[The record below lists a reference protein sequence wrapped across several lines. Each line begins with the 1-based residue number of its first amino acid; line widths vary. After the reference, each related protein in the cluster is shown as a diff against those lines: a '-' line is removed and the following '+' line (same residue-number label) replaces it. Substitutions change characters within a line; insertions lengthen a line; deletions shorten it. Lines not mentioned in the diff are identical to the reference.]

1 MTTESNSSITSI
13 EITEQTK
20 GSASFVNEVQ
30 RVTINPDGE
39 SIPSGTFVL
48 TFGGDQTRPL
58 AVTVS
63 ADGIMEAL
71 EELPSIRGTINVN
84 CAKEPWSWIVTFM
97 SPGPQELLASP
108 CERKAVEDPLP
119 SCLIKDASVAIHRL
133 VRGSSPVS
141 GTFRLQLVP
150 ADYDK
155 DSGSGHYVS
164 STPPLSV
171 DATANEVQEAITHLN
186 GGEMANVAIVPN
198 PLVEYGLDWV
208 IHLNN
213 NGIAALRLAD
223 VHIEGSGPWCTD
235 GIVGPAVAST
245 PCVFPFTTGEDHRDV
260 HFSCAGAVGPYPGWC
275 LTSTVFDGEHDWGR
289 CVRCTEGMLAPPT
302 LHVTP
307 VRRSFRLS
315 GLGAQVSRA
324 LSEVVYHPRPEW
336 NAWLGGHDEVTASW
350 SDATTLKSSGHSY
363 MTKAT
368 SISPVLVVPVNDPP
382 TVTLKRQRI
391 VAHEGRGLMLDG
403 IDIWDPDIAERP
415 QNSLQVLLEA
425 GSGTLALSN
434 PSGLTFLEG
443 TPQPYTSGKLAVKGP
458 LSLLRSVMRHVF
470 YRPLDRLAA
479 GTAARR
485 STQEVQRLELTA
497 PLLPMVQ
504 SITTSSTKGYI
515 EGNFTLGLNCSAFI
529 DVVDFLFPEANHL
542 SHNISTLYV
551 ISPTISSDAP
561 ANGNGSME
569 EGINVM
575 LRGCVDLASDRASFL
590 TQRLISS
597 SSGNSSFREPIS
609 RKVIP
614 HNGATTIVSRGKPDL
629 HGGLTWAITLL
640 DVPQFFPL
648 FELKGSNFTSTGRL
662 AEDSPYA
669 FNATSVPTDKIR
681 VSITIAQEA
690 SSSAGP
696 NGTFTLAASQ
706 SNETTVAI
714 PSHASGEEVAAAL
727 AELTEIGAV
736 QVSAGPLLTDYP
748 ASPTIGRYWEIT
760 FLRSGSP
767 IHVGDV
773 QSLEA
778 GGMSLSGG
786 ATLRVSEVRKGR
798 APGDFVSIT
807 VDDLGNV
814 GETGPLRATATWEIV
829 IVPADI
835 APDVQIDLKAMP
847 EGFLR
852 AIEGTVLPLP
862 AIQISHDVYWDEA
875 TGDSV
880 SDKLRY
886 TVRLSCARG
895 NVELSPSATGNNLT
909 VTTPSDTV
917 TRLSGTLGEVNR
929 ALSSLRF
936 HPAKRYHGV
945 ADVEIAARLA
955 GSGIDGGWG
964 TATIYVFVDDVN
976 TAPELSAPRWLRTTS
991 TGSIVLGGI
1000 SVTDDDPE
1008 ENMTVSV
1015 RAVHGFVS
1023 LHGHH
1028 RLRPLGDSTV
1038 RRCAE
1043 ERYKL
1048 PAKRALKIE
1057 FAYGPMLVGTGSFEC
1072 TIVLAECLSVPFC
1085 SFLCLSVCMRQAL
1098 KRW

>member
-1 MTTESNSSITSI
+1 MTAESNSYITSI
-13 EITEQTK
+13 EITERTK

-30 RVTINPDGE
+30 RVTVNAGGE

-58 AVTVS
+58 AVNVS
-63 ADGIMEAL
+63 ADGMMAAL
-71 EELPSIRGTINVN
+71 EELPGIRGTINVN
-84 CAKEPWSWIVTFM
+84 NAKDSWSWIVTFM
-97 SPGPQELLASP
+97 SPGPQELLASS

-119 SCLIKDASVAIHRL
+119 NCLIKDASVAIHRL

-155 DSGSGHYVS
+155 DSGSGHHVS
-164 STPPLSV
+164 STTPLSV
-171 DATANEVQEAITHLN
+171 DATANEVQEAITRLN
-186 GGEMANVAIVPN
+186 GGEMANVATVPN
-198 PLVEYGLDWV
+198 PLVEYGMDWV

-223 VHIEGSGPWCTD
+223 VHIEGPGPWCTD

-260 HFSCAGAVGPYPGWC
+260 YFSCAGAVGSYPGWC
-275 LTSTVFDGEHDWGR
+275 STSAVFDGEHDWGR
-289 CVRCTEGMLAPPT
+289 CVRCTEGVLAPPT

-350 SDATTLKSSGHSY
+350 QDATTLKRSEHSY
-363 MTKAT
+363 MAKAT
-368 SISPVLVVPVNDPP
+368 TVCPVLVVPVNDPP

-391 VAHEGRGLMLDG
+391 VAHEGKRLMLDG

-415 QNSLQVLLEA
+415 QNTLQVLLEA
-425 GSGTLALSN
+425 GSGTLALSD

-443 TPQPYTSGKLAVKGP
+443 TPQPHTSGKLAVKGP
-458 LSLLRSVMRHVF
+458 LSLLKKVMRHVF

-529 DVVDFLFPEANHL
+529 DAVDFLFPEANHL
-542 SHNISTLYV
+542 NRNISTLYV
-551 ISPTISSDAP
+551 LSPTIASDAP

-569 EGINVM
+569 EAIKVM

-597 SSGNSSFREPIS
+597 SLGDSSFREPIS
-609 RKVIP
+609 GKVIP
-614 HNGATTIVSRGKPDL
+614 HNGATTIVSRGKLDL

-640 DVPQFFPL
+640 DVPQFFPI
-648 FELKGSNFTSTGRL
+648 FELKGSNFTSTGRG
-662 AEDSPYA
+662 AEDSPYV
-669 FNATSVPTDKIR
+669 FDATSDPTDKIR
-681 VSITIAQEA
+681 VSITIAQDA
-690 SSSAGP
+690 SSWAGP
-696 NGTFTLAASQ
+696 SGTFTLATSQ

-714 PSHASGEEVAAAL
+714 PSDASGEEVAEAL
-727 AELTEIGAV
+727 GELTEIGAV
-736 QVSAGPLLTDYP
+736 QVSAGPLLTDNP

-778 GGMSLSGG
+778 DGTSLSDG
-786 ATLRVSEVRKGR
+786 ATVRVSEVRKGR

-814 GETGPLRATATWEIV
+814 GETGPLQATASWEIV

-835 APDVQIDLKAMP
+835 APDVQVDLKAMP
-847 EGFLR
+847 DGFLR
-852 AIEGTVLPLP
+852 AIEETVLPLP
-862 AIQISHDVYWDEA
+862 AIQVSHDVSWEEA

-880 SDKLRY
+880 SDGLQY
-886 TVRLSCARG
+886 IVRLSCARG
-895 NVELSPSATGNNLT
+895 NVELSPSTTGNNLA

-917 TRLSGTLGEVNR
+917 TRLSGTLGEVNS

-936 HPAKRYHGV
+936 HAAKRYHGV

-955 GSGIDGGWG
+955 GAGINGGWG
-964 TATIYVFVDDVN
+964 TATIYVFIDDVN
-976 TAPELSAPRWLRTTS
+976 TAPELSAPRWLRTTN
-991 TGSIVLGGI
+991 TGSILMGGI

-1008 ENMTVSV
+1008 GNMTVSV
-1015 RAVHGFVS
+1015 GAVHGSVS

-1028 RLRPLGDSTV
+1028 RLRPLDHSTV
-1038 RRCAE
+1038 RHCGRE
-1043 ERYKL
+1043 IQITRETSVEDRVRL
-1048 PAKRALKIE
+1048 RAD
-1057 FAYGPMLVGTGSFEC
+1057 
-1072 TIVLAECLSVPFC
+1072 C
-1085 SFLCLSVCMRQAL
+1085 SQHRIL
-1098 KRW
+1098 